1 MHNLELYIKQK
12 LLKDSIWVEMLRFR
26 LNGKYLTNGKTSAI
40 LVWVSSQELHGG
52 ELTPN
57 C

>member
-12 LLKDSIWVEMLRFR
+12 LLKDSIWVEMLRFQ